1 MRYVYIFWTLFF
13 TVYGQLVL
21 KWQISKA
28 GSLPEGGLSKLIF
41 LLQQFLNPWIL
52 SGFFAAFL
60 ASLCWMAAM
69 TKFALSEVYPFM
81 SLAFV
86 FVMLFSVV
94 FLGEPIS
101 VTKVLGT
108 GFVVLGLI
116 VLVRSFA

>member
-1 MRYVYIFWTLFF
+1 MNYIYILLTLLF

-28 GSLPEGGLSKLIF
+28 GALPNSALSKFLF

-52 SGFFAAFL
+52 SGFIAAFL

-69 TKFALSEVYPFM
+69 TKFELNEVYPFM

-86 FVMLFSVV
+86 LIMLFSVV
-94 FLGEPIS
+94 FLGESIS
-101 VTKVLGT
+101 LSKIVGT
-108 GFVVLGLI
+108 GFIVLGLI
-116 VLVRSFA
+116 ILAQFSG